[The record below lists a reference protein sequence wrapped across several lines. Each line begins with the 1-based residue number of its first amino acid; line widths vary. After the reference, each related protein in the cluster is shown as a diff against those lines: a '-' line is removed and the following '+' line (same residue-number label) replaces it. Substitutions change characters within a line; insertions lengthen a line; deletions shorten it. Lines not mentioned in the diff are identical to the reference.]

1 MWAGVGVE
9 QARLF
14 WAVNLPAEIKTK
26 LAFLQSLLRGVSA
39 DVKWVEQQNLHLT
52 VKFMGDVDRRKI
64 NDIVQAVELAVAD
77 SGPISLEFH
86 GTGFFPHSR
95 QPRVIWV
102 GVRGEVDKFRRL
114 HQLVE
119 KNLIAF
125 GFPPESKGFSPH
137 LTVGRVRSPKGVGDL
152 VQSLE
157 AAAQEL
163 ACFGRVDVTTIELMG
178 SELTRKGPVYSVVA
192 GVKLAGVCSR

>member
-1 MWAGVGVE
+1 MD

-26 LAFLQSLLRGVSA
+26 LASLRSLMRGVPV

-52 VKFMGDVDRRKI
+52 VKFMGDVDRTKI
-64 NDIVQAVELAVAD
+64 NDTVQAVKLAAAG
-77 SGPISLEFH
+77 SGPISLELH

-102 GVRGEVDKFRRL
+102 GVRGEVEKFRRL

-119 KNLIAF
+119 KSLIAF
-125 GFPPESKGFSPH
+125 GFPPDGKGFSPH

-152 VQSLE
+152 VQKILTVT
-157 AAAQEL
+157 QES
-163 ACFGRVDVTTIELMG
+163 ACFGRVDVTTIELME
-178 SELTRKGPVYSVVA
+178 SELTRRGPVYSVVD
-192 GVKLAGVCSR
+192 GVTLSGV